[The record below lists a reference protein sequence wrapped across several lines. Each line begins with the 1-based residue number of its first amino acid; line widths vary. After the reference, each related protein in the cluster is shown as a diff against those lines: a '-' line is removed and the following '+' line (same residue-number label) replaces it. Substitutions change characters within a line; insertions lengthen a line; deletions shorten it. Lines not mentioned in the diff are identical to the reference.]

1 MCLKIRDIKEYILV
15 LETWIV
21 RFQIIISQEK
31 INFER
36 MIRLHESQNPMHN
49 AQKSHDG

>member
-1 MCLKIRDIKEYILV
+1 MCLKIRDIKEYILI
-15 LETWIV
+15 LDTWIV

-31 INFER
+31 INFREW
-36 MIRLHESQNPMHN
+36 LGY